1 MPAAAAAMGLSTR
14 TLRRRLANEG
24 TSYRVEL
31 EGLRRELAARY
42 LADTGL
48 SVSETAA
55 RLGYADVAA
64 FGHAFRRWYGQSPG
78 RWQRGHRT

>member
-1 MPAAAAAMGLSTR
+1 MGEQGGDEDQMIAGVLGM
-14 TLRRRLANEG
+14 EHI
-24 TSYRVEL
+24 YFPVEL

-42 LADTGL
+42 LADTRL

-78 RWQRGHRT
+78 RWQRSHRT